1 MIDSLNIIYK
11 LIDRYDYGGALEL
24 MIEEELENT
33 DAAIL
38 IDSCRYAINFDFKK
52 AKRKLY
58 ALPSEVKNVK
68 EIKEIELNLKELIKG
83 SPEAMFSELL
93 ESIKFQIVNEEFID
107 FLGRVY
113 RFKEAIFK
121 YMFIRKHLN
130 RTNFYLLSNLVSKR
144 NILKILRK
152 QYRIYNSNLVYAL
165 TTYFNRSQK
174 DDYKYVKIIKTLN
187 SEKMTSLIELRN
199 ESVVGHGFV
208 GVSVDEIY
216 KHYGNPYNVLDDFR
230 NCLDMLDIKINRYK
244 YSNINDLIKKRLEF
258 LNNRYAPSKSN
269 AKFYFE

>member
-1 MIDSLNIIYK
+1 MINSLTIIYK

-24 MIEEELENT
+24 MVEEGLEKT

-38 IDSCRYAINFDFKK
+38 MDSCRYAINFDFKN

-58 ALPSEVKNVK
+58 VLEDDIKIKK
-68 EIKEIELNLKELIKG
+68 EIQDMEKNLKELIKG

-130 RTNFYLLSNLVSKR
+130 RTDFYLLSNLVSKR

-152 QYRIYNSNLVYAL
+152 KHKIYNSNLVYAL
-165 TTYFNRSQK
+165 TTYFNRNQK
-174 DDYKYVKIIKTLN
+174 DDYKYVEIIKTLN
-187 SEKMTSLIELRN
+187 SEKMTALIELRN

-216 KHYGNPYNVLDDFR
+216 RHYGNPYNVLDDFR
-230 NCLDMLDIKINRYK
+230 RCLELLDIKINRYK
-244 YSNINDLIKKRLEF
+244 YANINTFIKERLEF
-258 LNNRYAPSKSN
+258 INNQYIPKKSN
-269 AKFYFE
+269 IKFYFE